1 MKHCFECLKWI
12 GCPPAL
18 IAIILVIHESPKACV
33 RGTEAWFEVL
43 RGIHQGCFLCLTLF
57 GLLLDFLLHLADHG
71 LLGVELTCENKR
83 ELSCPQDILGQD
95 FKEEKFGYIEDLA
108 VVSTCLDNLSS
119 AQHQRQKDTVVVAL
133 PTTNLLQ
140 PALFWCQWCTSVL

>member
-83 ELSCPQDILGQD
+83 ELSCPQDILEQD
-95 FKEEKFGYIEDLA
+95 FKEEKFGYADHLA
-108 VVSTCLDNLSS
+108 QVSTCLDNLSS
-119 AQHQRQKDTVVVAL
+119 A
-133 PTTNLLQ
+133 LLKLDSFCS
-140 PALFWCQWCTSVL
+140 PIGLKLSVKKTEWLWLCPPSIL